1 MKSHV
6 ISVIQISQ
14 TQILQLTFMT
24 FDESLSTTSL
34 SMLDLE

>member
-14 TQILQLTFMT
+14 TQILQLTFMA
-24 FDESLSTTSL
+24 FDESLSNDFIKYARS
-34 SMLDLE
+34 